1 MGDEMTDAE
10 RSEQEYVSSGA
21 ATIRRNSE
29 NRDDVHQ
36 VQIRVD
42 GYHGDEAISRHNRS
56 ISAD

>member
-1 MGDEMTDAE
+1 MTDAE